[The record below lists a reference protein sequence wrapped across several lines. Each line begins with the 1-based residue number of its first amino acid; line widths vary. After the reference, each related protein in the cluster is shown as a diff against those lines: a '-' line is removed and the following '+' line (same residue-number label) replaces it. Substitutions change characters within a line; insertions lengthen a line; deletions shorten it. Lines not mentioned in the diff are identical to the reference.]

1 MHLHL
6 TRRSHL
12 NSLYVNDDGQV
23 LYKVETPFKFVGLVS
38 TIKSVL
44 PGDVPA
50 PDSSKISDPAPPY
63 EPINDNDVEGD
74 DEEPDDDDAD
84 EELDE
89 EDIEL
94 RYRFAHLAVI
104 EYNKI
109 ATSVMR
115 YRGEEYKTSKFFTK
129 KEYGWFGWYAPFI
142 YTGSIALIPFG
153 PVKSPCVHW
162 PRRSRISVDLWTQSA

>member
-1 MHLHL
+1 MHLYL

-38 TIKSVL
+38 SIKSVL
-44 PGDVPA
+44 PGDIPA
-50 PDSSKISDPAPPY
+50 PDPSKISNPPPPY
-63 EPINDNDVEGD
+63 EPINDNDIEGD
-74 DEEPDDDDAD
+74 DEEPDDGAD
-84 EELDE
+84 EEPDE
-89 EDIEL
+89 EDVEL
-94 RYRFAHLAVI
+94 YYRFANLAVI

-115 YRGEEYKTSKFFTK
+115 YRGEEYETSKFFTK
-129 KEYGWFGWYAPFI
+129 KEYGWFGWYALI
-142 YTGSIALIPFG
+142 YIHKYRSDSSG

-162 PRRSRISVDLWTQSA
+162 PRRS

>member
-1 MHLHL
+1 MHLYL

-12 NSLYVNDDGQV
+12 NSSYVNDDGQV

-44 PGDVPA
+44 PGDITT
-50 PDSSKISDPAPPY
+50 PDCSKISDLAPPY
-63 EPINDNDVEGD
+63 ESINDNDVEGD
-74 DEEPDDDDAD
+74 DEEPDDDAD
-84 EELDE
+84 DEPDE

-94 RYRFAHLAVI
+94 RYRFVHLAVI

-115 YRGEEYKTSKFFTK
+115 YRGEEYEMSKFFTK
-129 KEYGWFGWYAPFI
+129 KEYGWFGWYAPLYIHRKHRSDSFD
-142 YTGSIALIPFG
+142 

-162 PRRSRISVDLWTQSA
+162 PRRS